1 MIAARQRAAIPH
13 LTVPE
18 DIMTSPYLSHLRPT
32 RKIVEELIIAR
43 EAELTKTTSAVERR
57 RIKRDLAF
65 LREELARIDGP
76 QVIAC
81 NPLGSPLR

>member
-1 MIAARQRAAIPH
+1 
-13 LTVPE
+13 
-18 DIMTSPYLSHLRPT
+18 MTSPYLDHARPT
-32 RKIVEELIIAR
+32 RKIIEELIIAR
-43 EAELTKTTSAVERR
+43 EAALANTTSAAERR
-57 RIKRDLAF
+57 RLERDLAF